1 MAKNN
6 QKLLIFFIII
16 CLPILIII
24 SPEWLTING
33 ITPCWPVIL
42 LLPFS
47 LKNPPWISA
56 MAGVLLGIFV
66 DSFTIT
72 DVSCIPSLF
81 ILSLVWSQYGLHNK
95 KIELFLNIGL
105 MAIFGTAFVGLSIW
119 VQKII
124 MYSVLRNNWFHS
136 WSIYVLISEVII
148 TGLVAPFFSSWLL
161 LKYKKTNKK
170 NFKAIEFD

>member
-6 QKLLIFFIII
+6 NKLLVFFTIIYLQSFIIV
-16 CLPILIII
+16 
-24 SPEWLTING
+24 SPDWLKLNG
-33 ITPCWPVIL
+33 ITPCWTVIL

-47 LKNPPWISA
+47 IKNPPWKSA
-56 MAGVLLGIFV
+56 MAAILLGIFI
-66 DSFTIT
+66 DSFTIS
-72 DVSCIPSLF
+72 DVSYIPSLF
-81 ILSLVWSQYGLHNK
+81 FLSVIWSKYGLHNK

-124 MYSVLRNNWFHS
+124 LYDFLRNNWFHS
-136 WSIYVLISEVII
+136 WSIYILISEVVI

-161 LKYKKTNKK
+161 LAYKKN
-170 NFKAIEFD
+170 

>member
-1 MAKNN
+1 MDKNN
-6 QKLLIFFIII
+6 KKLLIFLALICLPAFIII
-16 CLPILIII
+16 CPN
-24 SPEWLTING
+24 WLKING

-47 LKNPPWISA
+47 LKNSRFKAAIASI
-56 MAGVLLGIFV
+56 VLGIFI
-66 DSFTIT
+66 DSFTIS
-72 DVSCIPSLF
+72 DVSYVPSLSL
-81 ILSLVWSQYGLHNK
+81 LSLIWSQYGLHNK

-105 MAIFGTAFVGLSIW
+105 MTIFGTAVVALSMW

-124 MYSVLRNNWFHS
+124 LYGTLRNHWFHS

-161 LKYKKTNKK
+161 FTYKKRN
-170 NFKAIEFD
+170 

>member
-1 MAKNN
+1 MTKNN
-6 QKLLIFFIII
+6 TKLLIVFTLI
-16 CLPILIII
+16 CLSSFVII
-24 SPEWLTING
+24 SPDWLKING
-33 ITPCWPVIL
+33 ITPCWPVIF

-47 LKNPPWISA
+47 LNNPPFRAAVS
-56 MAGVLLGIFV
+56 GVSLGIFM
-66 DSFTIT
+66 DSFTIS
-72 DVSCIPSLF
+72 DVSYIPSLF
-81 ILSLVWSQYGLHNK
+81 ILSVVWSTYGLHNK

-124 MYSVLRNNWFHS
+124 LYRILRNNWFHS

-161 LKYKKTNKK
+161 LTYKKN
-170 NFKAIEFD
+170 